1 MSRSIALF
9 AFVPTLFLLFGVS
22 ATKPS
27 KEIRPISSAS
37 VTHGDTR
44 VTLLHIARTTS
55 ISNQYVRGNKEA
67 SGSLYPIPGV
77 YVEFLIER
85 LGKVAIDIDSGP
97 NISSIEFW
105 TGGKKAQSTQFVV
118 AGGTGTVSQYKS
130 ATNQFG
136 FDPPTVEDL
145 DRACLRQSSQRG
157 IILNGDKVEVRI
169 QTGFDGKNKWF
180 AFKDI
185 PLF

>member
-9 AFVPTLFLLFGVS
+9 AFVPALFLLFGVS
-22 ATKPS
+22 TTKPS

-37 VTHGDTR
+37 VTHGDIR

-67 SGSLYPIPGV
+67 GGSLYPIPGV

-85 LGKVAIDIDSGP
+85 LGKAPINSGP

-105 TGGKKAQSTQFVV
+105 TGGKKA
-118 AGGTGTVSQYKS
+118 
-130 ATNQFG
+130 
-136 FDPPTVEDL
+136 
-145 DRACLRQSSQRG
+145 
-157 IILNGDKVEVRI
+157 
-169 QTGFDGKNKWF
+169 
-180 AFKDI
+180 
-185 PLF
+185 